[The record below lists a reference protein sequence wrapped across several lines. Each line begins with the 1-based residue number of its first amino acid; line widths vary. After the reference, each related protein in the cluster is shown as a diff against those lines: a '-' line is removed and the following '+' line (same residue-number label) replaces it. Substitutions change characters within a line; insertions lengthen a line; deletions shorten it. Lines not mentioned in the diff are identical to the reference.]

1 MAETLA
7 FLEHHGLL
15 VLFLVTLADQLGL
28 PLPSGPML
36 VAAGALV
43 GLGRMDALQAVAA
56 SLAPTLL
63 ADGLWYELGRRKG
76 TRVLRFLCRV
86 SLEPDSCVRSTENLF
101 SRHGGRAL
109 LVARFV
115 PGLSTVAPPLAG
127 IFRMPAGLFLAYDT
141 LGTLLWIAAF
151 GGLGCA
157 FSHRLDLVGEWLS
170 RLGTGGLAILGGPLA
185 LYVAFKAGRRQQF
198 LRQLRIDRIS
208 PEELHA
214 RMEEGSPLLVVDLR
228 HGYDLEANPEVLP
241 GALVLPAEDLE
252 ERAPDLLRGRELV
265 LYCT

>member
-1 MAETLA
+1 MSETLA

-15 VLFLVTLADQLGL
+15 VLFLATLVDQLGL

-56 SLAPTLL
+56 ALVPTLL

-86 SLEPDSCVRSTENLF
+86 SLEPDSCVRSAENLF
-101 SRHGGRAL
+101 SRHGGRAI

-127 IFRMPAGLFLAYDT
+127 LFRMPAGPFLAYDA

-151 GGLGCA
+151 GGLGA
-157 FSHRLDLVGEWLS
+157 LFSHRLDLVAEWLS
-170 RLGTGGLAILGGPLA
+170 RLGTGGLAVVGGPLA
-185 LYVAFKAGRRQQF
+185 LYVAFKAWRRQQF
-198 LRQLRIDRIS
+198 LRQLRIDRIT
-208 PEELHA
+208 PEELHT
-214 RMEEGSPLLVVDLR
+214 RMEEGAPVLVVDLR
-228 HGYDLEANPEVLP
+228 HRYDLEANPEILP
-241 GALVLPAEDLE
+241 GALVLPAEELE
-252 ERAPDLLRGRELV
+252 AHATELIRGRELV